1 MSIGAGNRKERLL
14 RQIWLHKEVYLLFL
28 PVFLWFAIFKY
39 APMYGLTIAFKD
51 YKILLG
57 VFDSEWVG
65 FDNFSRMFLN
75 PAFPAALVNTLIISA
90 LKLVFCFP
98 IPIIFAVLLDE
109 MRTRLFKKVVQTTS
123 YLPHF
128 ISWAVAA
135 GMVGTL
141 LNRTVGPV
149 AAIVRAFGGTPQ
161 NYMND
166 PEYFRLILVVSD
178 IWKGMGWSA
187 IIYIAAIAGVDGQL
201 HEAATIDGANRFQRV
216 IHVTLPGIRSIIAIQ
231 LILAVGNILNSNFD
245 QVYMMVSA
253 TTQKVG
259 ETLDY
264 FVYRVGIN
272 TANNFPIGTAAGLF
286 KNIIGFV
293 LIILTNQISHKLT
306 DGEGIW

>member
-1 MSIGAGNRKERLL
+1 
-14 RQIWLHKEVYLLFL
+14 
-28 PVFLWFAIFKY
+28 
-39 APMYGLTIAFKD
+39 
-51 YKILLG
+51 
-57 VFDSEWVG
+57 
-65 FDNFSRMFLN
+65 
-75 PAFPAALVNTLIISA
+75 
-90 LKLVFCFP
+90 
-98 IPIIFAVLLDE
+98 
-109 MRTRLFKKVVQTTS
+109 
-123 YLPHF
+123 
-128 ISWAVAA
+128 
-135 GMVGTL
+135 
-141 LNRTVGPV
+141 
-149 AAIVRAFGGTPQ
+149 
-161 NYMND
+161 MND

-245 QVYMMVSA
+245 QVYMMVSP

>member
-90 LKLVFCFP
+90 LKLLFCFP

>member
-245 QVYMMVSA
+245 QVYMMISA

>member
-1 MSIGAGNRKERLL
+1 MDNILSKRRKGIVN
-14 RQIWLHKEVYLLFL
+14 QIWLHKEVYLLFL
-28 PVFLWFAIFKY
+28 PVFVWFAIFKY

-51 YKILLG
+51 YQILKG

-65 FDNFSRMFLN
+65 FSNFTKMFLN
-75 PAFPAALVNTLIISA
+75 PAFPTALKNTLIISA
-90 LKLVFCFP
+90 LNLIFCFP
-98 IPIIFAVLLDE
+98 LPIIFAILLDE
-109 MRTRLFKKVVQTTS
+109 MKGAAFKKTVQTVS

-135 GMVGTL
+135 GMVSTL
-141 LNRTVGPV
+141 LNRSVGPV
-149 AAIVRAFGGTPQ
+149 AAIVKAFGGVPQ
-161 NYMND
+161 NYID
-166 PEYFRLILVVSD
+166 EPKFFRLILIVSG
-178 IWKGMGWSA
+178 IWKSMGWSA

-201 HEAATIDGANRFQRV
+201 HEAATIDGANRFQRI
-216 IHVTLPGIRSIIAIQ
+216 IHVTIPGIRSIIAIQ

-286 KNIIGFV
+286 KNLIGFI

>member
-1 MSIGAGNRKERLL
+1 MSIGARNRKERLL